1 MNTDQFTDLVNRF
14 SLKMYAYA
22 YKILR
27 NQQEAEDVVQEIFL
41 RLWKMNTKLDSYKS
55 VEALAMT
62 MIRNYCIDTLRKSKN
77 ENENSMHLY
86 VIDSKPDVS
95 PYENM
100 VRNENKKHLTEII
113 EKLPD
118 QLKNLVRMHDLEGI
132 SYEEISESEGMNINT
147 LRVNISRARKMIK
160 DEFKR
165 LGYER

>member
-22 YKILR
+22 YRILR
-27 NQQEAEDVVQEIFL
+27 NQQEAEDVVQEIFM
-41 RLWKMNTKLDSYKS
+41 RLWKMNARLDSYNS

-62 MIRNYCIDTLRKSKN
+62 MIRNYCIDTLRKAKN
-77 ENENSMHLY
+77 ENEINILPD
-86 VIDSKPDVS
+86 VTDSSPEVS

-100 VRNENKKHLTEII
+100 VRNENKRLLSEII